1 MIIFA
6 PSEEKIKQ
14 AVEYVAPLVEPFKN
28 IKPKRRVKKKVV
40 KSDRVKIEIFKE
52 DIYQGNL
59 LRCIVNCTS
68 SARSEV
74 QEQKQSLLNSFST
87 AYLSLMN

>member
-6 PSEEKIKQ
+6 PSEEKVKQ
-14 AVEYVAPLVEPFKN
+14 AVEYVAPLVELFKN

-52 DIYQGNL
+52 DTYQGNL
-59 LRCIVNCTS
+59 LRCIVNWTV
-68 SARSEV
+68 SAWTEAKGKKHSI
-74 QEQKQSLLNSFST
+74 F
-87 AYLSLMN
+87 